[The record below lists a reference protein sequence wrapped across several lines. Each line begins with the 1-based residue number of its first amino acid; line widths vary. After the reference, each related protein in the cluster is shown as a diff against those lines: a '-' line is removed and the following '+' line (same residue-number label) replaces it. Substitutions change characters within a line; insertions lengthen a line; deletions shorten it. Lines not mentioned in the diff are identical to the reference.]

1 MTRRTATTITVTT
14 LAVFA
19 VLGLTACDPGAP
31 KPTGSNTPSPTVSS
45 SPTASASDRPMPPQA
60 DAPKTSDEAI
70 AAAAKTYHAYL
81 DAQLPFL
88 KDLTLG
94 PQYLSGYV
102 LQGSPEWQ
110 SLNDTVDQQKEAP
123 IVSGG
128 PAVFT
133 PNDAMSVAVPATSSK
148 TGQKLDFG
156 AVSLYGCS
164 DNTKIT
170 FRNTSIPKGS
180 FAAKAVLVYVADAH
194 AWMVQE
200 SRSMRPTDGEAMPQC

>member
-94 PQYLSGYV
+94 P
-102 LQGSPEWQ
+102 
-110 SLNDTVDQQKEAP
+110 P
-123 IVSGG
+123 IPQRVRAAGEPG
-128 PAVFT
+128 
-133 PNDAMSVAVPATSSK
+133 VAVAQRHGRSAEGSSHRVRWPC
-148 TGQKLDFG
+148 GL
-156 AVSLYGCS
+156 
-164 DNTKIT
+164 
-170 FRNTSIPKGS
+170 
-180 FAAKAVLVYVADAH
+180 H
-194 AWMVQE
+194 AQ
-200 SRSMRPTDGEAMPQC
+200 